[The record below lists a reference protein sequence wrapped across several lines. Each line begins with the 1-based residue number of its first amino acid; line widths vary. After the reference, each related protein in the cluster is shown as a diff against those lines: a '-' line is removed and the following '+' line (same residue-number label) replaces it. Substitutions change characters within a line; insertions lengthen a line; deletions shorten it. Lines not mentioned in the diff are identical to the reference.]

1 MMPATPIAHVIMNRE
16 SGANDKTALTT
27 EIETAFTANG
37 WQVEF
42 VLAGRYDLR
51 SRTQQTVAQVPGTI
65 VVAGGDGT
73 INTVASAC
81 VEAKRPLGLV
91 PSGTFNY
98 IARNLGVPTEVSQA
112 VAVIVNGE
120 VRRVDVGEINGR
132 IFLNN
137 AGIGLY
143 AQMLERREQDKR
155 RFGRRRTVAF
165 FSGMRSLLSPHPTYT
180 VELMVDGQVARHLT
194 TTLFFGCNA
203 LQLEDFNIAAAECLR
218 HQKLAVL
225 SLKLRSRREVIVAAC
240 AALMGR
246 LDEVDTVN
254 TFCASTV
261 QVQTR
266 RRALKVAIDGE
277 IVLLRSPLDVTLR
290 LGALQVFAP
299 ATASND
305 MGSDQTR

>member
-1 MMPATPIAHVIMNRE
+1 MSPPPPTAHVIMNQE
-16 SGANDKTALTT
+16 SGANNKAALTS
-27 EIETAFTANG
+27 EIETAFTAHG

-42 VLAGRYDLR
+42 VLAGRRDLR
-51 SRTQQTVAQVPGTI
+51 SRTEQTVAQAPGAI

-81 VEAKRPLGLV
+81 VAAKRPLGLV
-91 PSGTFNY
+91 PAGTFNY
-98 IARNLGVPTEVSQA
+98 VARNLGVPTEVSQA
-112 VAVIVNGE
+112 VSVIVNGGI
-120 VRRVDVGEINGR
+120 RQVDIGEINGR

-165 FSGMRSLLSPHPTYT
+165 FSGVRCLLSPHPLYA
-180 VELMVDGQVARHLT
+180 VELVADGRTVQYLT

-203 LQLEDFNIAAAECLR
+203 LQLEDFNTTAAECLR

-225 SLKLRSRREVIVAAC
+225 SLQLHSRWEATVAAC

-246 LDEVDTVN
+246 LDEAYT
-254 TFCASTV
+254 TEAFCASTV
-261 QVQTR
+261 RVETR

-277 IVLLRSPLDVTLR
+277 IALLRSPLNVILHP
-290 LGALQVFAP
+290 GALQVFVP
-299 ATASND
+299 GKEQS
-305 MGSDQTR
+305 